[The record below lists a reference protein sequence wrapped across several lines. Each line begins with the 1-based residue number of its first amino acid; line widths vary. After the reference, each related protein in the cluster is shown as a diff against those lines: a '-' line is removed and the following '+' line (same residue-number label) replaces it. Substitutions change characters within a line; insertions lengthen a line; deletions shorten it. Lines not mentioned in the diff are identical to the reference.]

1 MTSATPNTSASN
13 EEEFRMGVM
22 PRAELSLATSRI
34 AKERATQANTKEF
47 AGFEFEEAVA
57 VLSVLKSLKTP
68 TIVLNAK
75 AEGTLNEIE
84 TASQGAAFDRAYIAA
99 QLKNH
104 EELYEL
110 ADNYLTNAPVDESDD
125 AEMQGRRLATLAR
138 ATFKEHV
145 LICTRISRELQGQ
158 TMSA

>member
-1 MTSATPNTSASN
+1 MMNETPNTTASN

-34 AKERATQANTKEF
+34 AKEKAMQANTAEF

-57 VLSVLKSLKTP
+57 VISVLKSLETP
-68 TIVLNAK
+68 VPSVSQTAQQTLDQMENTAPG
-75 AEGTLNEIE
+75 AE
-84 TASQGAAFDRAYIAA
+84 FDRAYIAA

-104 EELYEL
+104 EELFEL
-110 ADNYLTNAPVDESDD
+110 ADNYLTGAPVDESDD

-145 LICTRISRELQGQ
+145 LICKRISQELHGQ
-158 TMSA
+158 TTSA

>member
-1 MTSATPNTSASN
+1 MTNATPNTTASN

-34 AKERATQANTKEF
+34 ARERATQANAKEF
-47 AGFEFEEAVA
+47 AGFEFDEAVA
-57 VLSVLKSLKTP
+57 VLSVLKSLETP
-68 TIVLNAK
+68 TIILDEK

-110 ADNYLTNAPVDESDD
+110 ADNYLRNASADESDD

-145 LICTRISRELQGQ
+145 LICTRISQELQGQ
-158 TMSA
+158 TATA